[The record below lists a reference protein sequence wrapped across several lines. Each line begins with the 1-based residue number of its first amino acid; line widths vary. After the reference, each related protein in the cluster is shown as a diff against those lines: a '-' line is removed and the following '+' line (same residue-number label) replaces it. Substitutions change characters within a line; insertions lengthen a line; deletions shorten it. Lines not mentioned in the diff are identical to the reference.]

1 MFRNLVTSKRL
12 YSTSRAEDSRAF
24 KRKSGDRKRVSGFF
38 LFLSSSVASSH
49 GIHIYSTCVDF
60 LSCKTT
66 RPSTYPP
73 YSTEYQ
79 GTFTKSGMVCSERFA
94 YRCSCHLYRL
104 KLAMLQT
111 RVPVILHCHISF
123 EYAKRKTLVKPWWSY
138 KKFDAQLFVILL
150 GLELNV
156 LHFTRNRV
164 LLRKNKNLS
173 ACKPICWDII
183 QFLTDF
189 RGNSIIW
196 GKERELGEYWIWNVR
211 RWIFYLYG
219 VLYYTSKVAGNN
231 VDGYMQMWH
240 RKTDTI
246 VLYSLETLYYIYKCV
261 CIYIHTCRYI
271 YILGTYILKKYK
283 SIIKKK

>member
-49 GIHIYSTCVDF
+49 VIHIYSTCVDF

-156 LHFTRNRV
+156 LHFAIACYCEKIKTY
-164 LLRKNKNLS
+164 LLANLYVEIS
-173 ACKPICWDII
+173 YSFWQILEEIALFEEK
-183 QFLTDF
+183 
-189 RGNSIIW
+189 
-196 GKERELGEYWIWNVR
+196 KVLGEYWIWNVR